1 MIPPYVKCL
10 GTPRTQLRWYFMSQ
24 ISSYLGYAAKCSKLA
39 REASS
44 AGGRRILL
52 KLAADWLTLAGMVA
66 KRQGKAERN

>member
-24 ISSYLGYAAKCSKLA
+24 ISSYLGYAPKCSKLA
-39 REASS
+39 REAYS
-44 AGGRRILL
+44 ADGRRILL

>member
-1 MIPPYVKCL
+1 
-10 GTPRTQLRWYFMSQ
+10 MSQ